1 VALKIPNLYIE
12 LEKFMNFRTSIACL
26 SLLATFGFSPATF
39 AVEAL
44 DSAELESHCKYFAA
58 QPESPDGIFC
68 VRYVQG
74 FIDGAVATDERVT
87 YNVVEEYEQKESYSE
102 RAMRTRI
109 GNRMERYGASVYAEF
124 CLGDPVPLREVVEK
138 VAADLEDEKNLTAN
152 PLARNLVYQTLREN
166 YPCEVID

>member
-1 VALKIPNLYIE
+1 
-12 LEKFMNFRTSIACL
+12 MNFRNPVACL
-26 SLLATFGFSPATF
+26 SLLAAFGFSPATF

-44 DSAELESHCKYFAA
+44 DSAELESHCKYFAT

-124 CLGDPVPLREVVEK
+124 CLGDPVPLKEVVEK
-138 VAADLEDEKNLTAN
+138 VAADLGVGNNLTAN
-152 PLARNLVYQTLREN
+152 PLARDLVYQRIIIS
-166 YPCEVID
+166 YFKK